1 MISPEQLRRYPF
13 FSFMNHDH
21 LREVAMITDEVEV
34 KEGNVLLNIDTPA
47 TAIYLVVSG
56 GFDLHYIVVDDLNH
70 KLRKDF
76 IVGNI
81 NTGELLG
88 ISGVIEPYTYTA
100 TAIAIQDSHLLK
112 IDAEALRTLAEND
125 SVLGCGL
132 QRQVAKVAMERLH
145 VTRVQLAAAIAPE

>member
-1 MISPEQLRRYPF
+1 
-13 FSFMNHDH
+13 
-21 LREVAMITDEVEV
+21 MITDEVEV
-34 KEGNVLLNIDTPA
+34 KEGDVLLDIDTPA

-56 GFDLHYIVVDDLNH
+56 GFDLHYIVVDDFNH
-70 KLRKDF
+70 QLRKDF

-81 NTGELLG
+81 NPGELLG

-100 TAIAIQDSHLLK
+100 TAIAIEDGHLLK
-112 IDAEALRTLAEND
+112 IDAKSLRTLAEED

-145 VTRVQLAAAIAPE
+145 TTRVQLAAAIAPE